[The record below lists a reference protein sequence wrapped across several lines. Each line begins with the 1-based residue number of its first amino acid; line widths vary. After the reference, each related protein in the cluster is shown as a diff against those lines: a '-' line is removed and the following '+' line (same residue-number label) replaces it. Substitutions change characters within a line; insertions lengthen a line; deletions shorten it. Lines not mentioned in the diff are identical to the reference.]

1 MAPATLLELVI
12 TNITRR
18 VLKFLTEEYQTALQA
33 YLLTSTS
40 SSVSSTPNPNSIPS
54 TPWGQGGLETP
65 GTFFPERGDP
75 FSGFNAVGTGAG
87 RIGGSLF
94 ELLGHRDIPNGVG
107 NGGLS
112 SGKHESL
119 PNSAWTPTSPIS
131 TPSSPH
137 KIASPNPNSD
147 RPAFSRTGTTNSTFS
162 PHVQTMLTEDFSKK
176 SLNLKPIF
184 IEAIQELIDE
194 IEMTHRSVGEW
205 SLDHIHSGFVYISR
219 SVTQG

>member
-1 MAPATLLELVI
+1 M
-12 TNITRR
+12 
-18 VLKFLTEEYQTALQA
+18 LKFLTEEYQTALQT
-33 YLLTSTS
+33 YLLTSS
-40 SSVSSTPNPNSIPS
+40 SSSISSTPNINSYPT
-54 TPWGQGGLETP
+54 TPWGAGGLETP

-75 FSGFNAVGTGAG
+75 FNGFNSVGAGGG

-94 ELLGHRDIPNGVG
+94 ELLGHRESSTGVG
-107 NGGLS
+107 NS
-112 SGKHESL
+112 SISTGKHESI
-119 PNSAWTPTSPIS
+119 PNSSWTPTSPIS

-147 RPAFSRTGTTNSTFS
+147 RPAFSRSGTTTSTLS

-205 SLDHIHSGFVYISR
+205 SLDHIHSGSVFAFVFFER
-219 SVTQG
+219 N